1 MFERF
6 TDGARRAVVL
16 SQEEARLLTHNYI
29 GTEHI
34 LLGLIHEHEGVAAK
48 ALESLDISL
57 ESLRGEVEEIIG
69 QGGEE
74 PRGHI
79 PFTPRAKK
87 VLELSFRE
95 ALQLGHNYIGTEHI
109 LLGLLREGEGV
120 AAQVLVKLGA
130 DLARM
135 REQVAQLLA
144 AHGDVSS
151 SSLSHEPETIVGE
164 PLASRS
170 RVNVS
175 SGGPLEATVGYSRA
189 VRVGDQVAVAGTTTL
204 KLGGVDHSGD
214 CYLQTRAVLS
224 LIENALHQA
233 GATLSD
239 VVRTRAFLTD
249 ISKADDY
256 GRAHG
261 EVFGD
266 IRPAATLVEVSA
278 LVHPDLVVEIEV
290 DAIVSSGPSE
300 GSTPGQRV
308 VDAIISFGRS

>member
-6 TDGARRAVVL
+6 TDRARRVVIL
-16 SQEEARLLTHNYI
+16 AQEEARLLNHNYI

-57 ESLRGEVEEIIG
+57 ESVRAQVEEIIG
-69 QGGEE
+69 PGGKE

-87 VLELSFRE
+87 VLELSLRE

-130 DLARM
+130 DLARV
-135 REQVAQLLA
+135 REQVIQLLA
-144 AHGDVSS
+144 AHEEVSAPAW
-151 SSLSHEPETIVGE
+151 SHEPEPVVGE
-164 PLASRS
+164 PSASPSRVWASRE

-189 VRVGDQVAVAGTTTL
+189 VRVGDHVAVAGTTTL
-204 KLGGVDHSGD
+204 HPGGVDHPGD
-214 CYLQTRAVLS
+214 CFMQTRAVLR
-224 LIENALHQA
+224 LIEDALRQA
-233 GATLSD
+233 GAALSD

-249 ISKADDY
+249 MSKAEDY

-290 DAIVSSGPSE
+290 DAIVSSG
-300 GSTPGQRV
+300 G
-308 VDAIISFGRS
+308 A

>member
-6 TDGARRAVVL
+6 TDRARRVVIL
-16 SQEEARLLTHNYI
+16 AQEEARLLNHNYI

-57 ESLRGEVEEIIG
+57 ESVRAQVEEIIG
-69 QGGEE
+69 MGGIA
-74 PRGHI
+74 PSGHI

-87 VLELSFRE
+87 VLELSLRE

-109 LLGLLREGEGV
+109 LLGLIREGEGV

-130 DLARM
+130 DLARV
-135 REQVAQLLA
+135 REQVIQLLA
-144 AHGDVSS
+144 AHEEASS
-151 SSLSHEPETIVGE
+151 PAWSHEPEPVVGE
-164 PLASRS
+164 PSASRSRPLASRS

-189 VRVGDQVAVAGTTTL
+189 VRVGDHVAVAGTTTL
-204 KLGGVDHSGD
+204 RPDGVDHPGD
-214 CYLQTRAVLS
+214 CYLQTRAVLR
-224 LIENALHQA
+224 LIEDALHQA
-233 GATLSD
+233 GAALTD

-261 EVFGD
+261 EVFGE

-290 DAIVSSGPSE
+290 DAIVSSG
-300 GSTPGQRV
+300 G
-308 VDAIISFGRS
+308 A